1 MRYTLVVA
9 ADAAQGLH
17 VNRASALLD
26 GVPLGQAEAPVRV
39 VPDPLFDEGTVYGK
53 VFCDDDGDGV
63 QDVGDY
69 GLPGVRIYVD
79 DGHYAETDAGGKYH
93 LHRLLPGLR
102 VFKLDPGTLPP
113 GVTRLGPPAKTY
125 DLTAGLDTVLNF
137 PVRCDQPESTPK
149 TVKVMAPK
157 APPTVAVTGSAQAL
171 AATVAGEPLEVL
183 HPDLTVTGA
192 DKLGLADLPAG
203 AVTFHTKVSAP
214 VLDWQLA
221 VVEVPA
227 QGAGDRPETWPVVKT
242 FGGTGRPPET
252 LTWQAAGVHGTY
264 AAWLFVEGPRAR
276 AARSPVRVLGVGRH
290 PAPVKPFKRSLPG
303 ASFSPFGTRPTRL
316 LRRELAPFVAWLKAH
331 PQAVGHI
338 EVHVDDGY
346 GARAKPL
353 TDRRAA
359 QVKRWL
365 EREGL
370 ASGRVVA
377 VGRGSSVPLVPNIGR
392 RNRERN
398 RRVDV
403 YAHVPDTTPPVMP
416 LTFAP
421 KVTLTGAKGLAPDA
435 GGRFHTTLAMPGD
448 GELVLGIRRADGATF
463 GAAVALDAEGKPA
476 DLVTAVDASGQ
487 AREVHLEALPGY
499 RKAAAEAAGGW
510 VGAPAVT
517 LASAEQAASDGA
529 SASAKGKQPGPA
541 GTVTIAVRLPAS
553 GAPALRVAGQPV
565 AQPLLGVGAHLRG
578 HPVIRLGRHRR
589 PARPLEF
596 ETTAPAQ
603 VSRWALVVTDTR
615 GRRVGEASGK
625 GAVPARVHWTARDR
639 HGRGVLRPG
648 AGYLYHLE
656 VETAPGDTAR
666 SPAHGF
672 AVEAGAT
679 VRTLGGSSS
688 GPGSRRCA
696 G

>member
-1 MRYTLVVA
+1 M
-9 ADAAQGLH
+9 
-17 VNRASALLD
+17 
-26 GVPLGQAEAPVRV
+26 
-39 VPDPLFDEGTVYGK
+39 
-53 VFCDDDGDGV
+53 
-63 QDVGDY
+63 
-69 GLPGVRIYVD
+69 
-79 DGHYAETDAGGKYH
+79 
-93 LHRLLPGLR
+93 
-102 VFKLDPGTLPP
+102 
-113 GVTRLGPPAKTY
+113 
-125 DLTAGLDTVLNF
+125 
-137 PVRCDQPESTPK
+137 
-149 TVKVMAPK
+149 
-157 APPTVAVTGSAQAL
+157 
-171 AATVAGEPLEVL
+171 
-183 HPDLTVTGA
+183 
-192 DKLGLADLPAG
+192 
-203 AVTFHTKVSAP
+203 
-214 VLDWQLA
+214 
-221 VVEVPA
+221 
-227 QGAGDRPETWPVVKT
+227 
-242 FGGTGRPPET
+242 GR
-252 LTWQAAGVHGTY
+252 
-264 AAWLFVEGPRAR
+264 
-276 AARSPVRVLGVGRH
+276 
-290 PAPVKPFKRSLPG
+290 
-303 ASFSPFGTRPTRL
+303 
-316 LRRELAPFVAWLKAH
+316 
-331 PQAVGHI
+331 I

-346 GARAKPL
+346 GARARSL
-353 TDRRAA
+353 TERRAA
-359 QVKRWL
+359 QVKQWL

-403 YAHVPDTTPPVMP
+403 YAHVPGHHAAGDAR
-416 LTFAP
+416 TFAP

-529 SASAKGKQPGPA
+529 SASAKGKQPGTA

-656 VETAPGDTAR
+656 VDDGPGDTAR

-679 VRTLGGSSS
+679 GADPARALPRDPDPADAPGEAGVGGGVGAAR
-688 GPGSRRCA
+688 GPGRGGGPHGQRRGPEGRLA
-696 G
+696 GAARQAAQVARILEADGVPQGRGPRGGRRRWAAPGAEPHAPEQGQEPPGGHPPGARGAPGARAAESANAAVTVAGKAAVRRATRSPRRRRRRVGRCR